1 MATIIPLTFIII
13 VGVIKEA
20 VVELKKWHD
29 DKVAN
34 QVVYKKYK
42 DPVAPGLGSSQTTN
56 KGSKPKLMKL
66 QSVVSDTS
74 IYYQMFEEVY
84 FQDI

>member
-34 QVVYKKYK
+34 QIVYKKYK
-42 DPVAPGLGSSQTTN
+42 DPKVSNLDSSQSTT
-56 KGSKPKLMKL
+56 KSKPKLMKL